1 MTEQVRMRG
10 DGLNGDGLNGDGLNG
25 GSSDRAGRDG
35 GFALFEALIALVI
48 VSVGMTAFY
57 LAIGGSYRGQAR
69 VKGFAATV
77 EQARSQL
84 DRMGTDAPLE
94 EGTASGTYPGGAQW
108 RATVTAL
115 DKPGTVD
122 PLLRPAAYWVRLEV
136 FDRRGVAV
144 LQLETAKMG
153 GAMP

>member
-1 MTEQVRMRG
+1 MRG
-10 DGLNGDGLNGDGLNG
+10 DDGVRDGG
-25 GSSDRAGRDG
+25 DG
-35 GFALFEALIALVI
+35 GFALFESLIALVI
-48 VSVGMTAFY
+48 VSVGMAAFY

-69 VKGFAATV
+69 VKGYAAIV

-84 DRMGTDAPLE
+84 DRMGVDAPLE
-94 EGTASGTYPGGAQW
+94 EGTFSGTYPGGAQW

-115 DKPGTVD
+115 DKPVTAD
-122 PLLRPAAYWVRLEV
+122 PLLKPGAYWVLLEV
-136 FDRRGVAV
+136 FDRRGVGV

>member
-1 MTEQVRMRG
+1 MRV
-10 DGLNGDGLNGDGLNG
+10 
-25 GSSDRAGRDG
+25 GSPAGDG

-48 VSVGMTAFY
+48 VSVGMAAFY
-57 LAIGGSYRGQAR
+57 FAIGGSYRGQAR
-69 VKGFAATV
+69 VKGYAATV

-84 DRMGTDAPLE
+84 DAMGIDAPLE
-94 EGTASGTYPGGAQW
+94 AGTFSGTYPGGARW

-115 DKPGTVD
+115 DKPGTTYAA
-122 PLLRPAAYWVRLEV
+122 LRPAAFWVVLEV

-144 LQLETAKMG
+144 LQLQTAKIG